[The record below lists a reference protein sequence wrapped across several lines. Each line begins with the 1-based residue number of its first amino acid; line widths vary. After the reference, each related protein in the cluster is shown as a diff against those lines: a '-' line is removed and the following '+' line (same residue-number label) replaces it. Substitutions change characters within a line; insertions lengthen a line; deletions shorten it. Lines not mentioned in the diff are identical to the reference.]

1 MVGGGSLARR
11 THRALLARG
20 CPAEFFPNRLYI
32 GAGLPDVVTTNLA
45 GGEVVVGGVRGMGVA
60 HGGDSHQEY
69 KLYLRCYRQEVCF
82 L

>member
-1 MVGGGSLARR
+1 
-11 THRALLARG
+11 
-20 CPAEFFPNRLYI
+20 
-32 GAGLPDVVTTNLA
+32 VVTTNLA
-45 GGEVVVGGVRGMGVA
+45 GGEVAVGGVRGMGVA